1 MDIAKQIVDQR
12 ILGLIKENP
21 ELFTDS
27 EEKNI
32 SKAFL
37 MLGVAA
43 YLDMGLSEV
52 EQYITDGSNDG
63 GFDAAY
69 ISEGSEMQLDVILF
83 QSKYTRDLSKDPC
96 FPANA
101 VEKAVNT
108 VSCVFDPNTEIT
120 LNERSR
126 QKVDEIR
133 SFILDGKIP
142 YVKFVMLNNGLR
154 WNEDGENHI
163 QNKFKGQEQID
174 FVHFN
179 HNDIVKYINSNKKI
193 SAQIALSGHAVSE
206 DFNYKRVIIGRVA
219 VMEIYKLLKDH
230 GDALLEKNIRRYL
243 GKNAVN
249 SAIMTTLK
257 DNQKKQNFF
266 FYNNGITFVC
276 EKMGYNALQE
286 QNWILRLDGLQIIN
300 GGQTCKTIFQTME
313 ENQQV
318 DYSDVYVLVRI
329 YEVDD
334 DDDIVR
340 DITYATN
347 SQNPVDLRDLKSNDS
362 RQVLLET
369 GAKEL
374 GYAYKRKRD
383 SLSAVNARTTIPATV
398 AAEAVLSV
406 WRDMPHVARYRKNDL
421 FDSYY
426 EKIFDDLNAAQM
438 ILAVLIFRH
447 CDTMRKKVACN
458 PDISMFRPFETHFMA
473 KILGKLLLE
482 KNNLSQNDVN
492 HKNFSNLLSDF
503 EVSKEKLFVKG
514 EELLRLMLLDSFK
527 KDSLY
532 GLDGRTIAAPF
543 RRYDLINLY
552 IKNADWWGKH
562 CCSQGING

>member
-21 ELFTDS
+21 ELFKDS

-43 YLDMGLSEV
+43 YLDMELSEV
-52 EQYITDGSNDG
+52 EQYITDGGNDG

-69 ISEGSEMQLDVILF
+69 IAEGSEMQLDVILF
-83 QSKYTRDLSKDPC
+83 QSKYTRDLSKDSC

-108 VSCVFDPNTEIT
+108 VSCVFDPNTAIT

-142 YVKFVMLNNGLR
+142 YVKFVMLNNGLK

-163 QNKFKGQEQID
+163 QNKFKRQEQID

-362 RQVLLET
+362 RQILLET

-383 SLSAVNARTTIPATV
+383 SLSAVNAKTTIPATV

-552 IKNADWWGKH
+552 IKNADWWGKNA
-562 CCSQGING
+562 CFS

>member
-12 ILGLIKENP
+12 IAGLIKENT

-27 EEKNI
+27 DEKNI

-37 MLGVAA
+37 ILGVSA
-43 YLDMGLSEV
+43 YLDMELSEV

-63 GFDAAY
+63 GLDAVY
-69 ISEGSEMQLDVILF
+69 ITEGEDMQLDVVLF
-83 QSKYTRDLSKDPC
+83 QSKYTRDLSKDSS

-108 VSCVFDPNTEIT
+108 VSFVFDPNTEIA

-154 WNEDGENHI
+154 WNDDAENYI
-163 QNKFKGQEQID
+163 QNKFKGQKQID

-179 HNDIVKYINSNKKI
+179 HNDIVKYISNNKKI
-193 SAQIALSGHAVSE
+193 SAQITLSGHAVRE
-206 DFNYKRVIIGRVA
+206 DFNYKRVIIGRVS
-219 VMEIYKLLKDH
+219 VMEIYRLMKEH
-230 GDALLEKNIRRYL
+230 GDALLEKNIRHYL

-249 SAIMTTLK
+249 SSIMATLQ
-257 DNQKKQNFF
+257 DSQKKQNFF
-266 FYNNGITFVC
+266 FYNNGVTFVC

-286 QNWILRLDGLQIIN
+286 QNWILKLDGLQIIN
-300 GGQTCKTIFQTME
+300 GGQTCKTIFQTLE
-313 ENQQV
+313 EKQQV
-318 DYSDVYVLVRI
+318 DYSDVYVLARI
-329 YEVDD
+329 YEVNDD
-334 DDDIVR
+334 EGIVR

-347 SQNPVDLRDLKSNDS
+347 SQNPVDLRDLKSNDN

-374 GYAYKRKRD
+374 GYVYKRKRD
-383 SLSAVNARTTIPATV
+383 NLSVVNSIPATV
-398 AAEAVLSV
+398 AAEAVLST
-406 WRDMPHVARYRKNDL
+406 WRNMPHVARYRKNDL

-438 ILAVLIFRH
+438 ILAVLIFRY
-447 CDTMRKKVACN
+447 CDTMRKKATDN
-458 PDISMFRPFETHFMA
+458 PDIFAVRPFETHFMA

-482 KNNLSQNDVN
+482 KNNLLQKDIN
-492 HKNFSNLLSDF
+492 HKNFFNLLSDF
-503 EVSKEKLFVKG
+503 EGKKEQFFTKG
-514 EELLRLMLLDSFK
+514 EELLRLMLLDYLD

-532 GLDGRTIAAPF
+532 GLDGRSVAVPF
-543 RRYDLINLY
+543 RRYDLISRY
-552 IKNADWWGKH
+552 IENEVWWKKN
-562 CCSQGING
+562 CNF

>member
-12 ILGLIKENP
+12 IAGLIKENI

-27 EEKNI
+27 DEKNI

-37 MLGVAA
+37 ILGVSA
-43 YLDMGLSEV
+43 YLDMELSEV

-63 GFDAAY
+63 GFDAVY
-69 ISEGSEMQLDVILF
+69 ITEGEDMQLDVVLF
-83 QSKYTRDLSKDPC
+83 QSKYTRDLSKDSS

-108 VSCVFDPNTEIT
+108 VSCVFDPNTEIA

-154 WNEDGENHI
+154 WNDDAENHI

-179 HNDIVKYINSNKKI
+179 HNDIVKYINNNKKI
-193 SAQIALSGHAVSE
+193 SAQITLSGHAVRE

-219 VMEIYKLLKDH
+219 VMEIYRLMKEH

-249 SAIMTTLK
+249 SSIMATLQ
-257 DNQKKQNFF
+257 DSQKKQNFF
-266 FYNNGITFVC
+266 FYNNGVTFVC

-286 QNWILRLDGLQIIN
+286 QNWILKLDGLQIIN
-300 GGQTCKTIFQTME
+300 GGQTCKTIFQTLE
-313 ENQQV
+313 EKQQV
-318 DYSDVYVLVRI
+318 DYSDVYVLARI

-334 DDDIVR
+334 DEDIVR

-347 SQNPVDLRDLKSNDS
+347 SQNPVDLRDLKSNDN

-374 GYAYKRKRD
+374 GYVYKRKRD
-383 SLSAVNARTTIPATV
+383 NLSVVNSIPATV

-406 WRDMPHVARYRKNDL
+406 WRNMPHVARYRKNDL

-438 ILAVLIFRH
+438 ILAVLIFRY
-447 CDTMRKKVACN
+447 CDTMRKKTTYN
-458 PDISMFRPFETHFMA
+458 PDIFAVRPFETHFMA

-482 KNNLSQNDVN
+482 KNNLLQKDIN
-492 HKNFSNLLSDF
+492 HKNFFSLLSDF
-503 EVSKEKLFVKG
+503 ETKKEQFFMKG
-514 EELLRLMLLDSFK
+514 EELLRLMLLDYLGK
-527 KDSLY
+527 ESLY
-532 GLDGRTIAAPF
+532 GLDGRTVAAPF
-543 RRYDLINLY
+543 RRYDLISRY
-552 IKNADWWGKH
+552 IENEVWWKEN
-562 CCSQGING
+562 CNF

>member
-1 MDIAKQIVDQR
+1 
-12 ILGLIKENP
+12 
-21 ELFTDS
+21 
-27 EEKNI
+27 
-32 SKAFL
+32 
-37 MLGVAA
+37 
-43 YLDMGLSEV
+43 
-52 EQYITDGSNDG
+52 
-63 GFDAAY
+63 
-69 ISEGSEMQLDVILF
+69 
-83 QSKYTRDLSKDPC
+83 
-96 FPANA
+96 
-101 VEKAVNT
+101 
-108 VSCVFDPNTEIT
+108 
-120 LNERSR
+120 
-126 QKVDEIR
+126 
-133 SFILDGKIP
+133 
-142 YVKFVMLNNGLR
+142 
-154 WNEDGENHI
+154 
-163 QNKFKGQEQID
+163 
-174 FVHFN
+174 
-179 HNDIVKYINSNKKI
+179 
-193 SAQIALSGHAVSE
+193 
-206 DFNYKRVIIGRVA
+206 
-219 VMEIYKLLKDH
+219 
-230 GDALLEKNIRRYL
+230 
-243 GKNAVN
+243 
-249 SAIMTTLK
+249 
-257 DNQKKQNFF
+257 
-266 FYNNGITFVC
+266 
-276 EKMGYNALQE
+276 MGYNSLQE

-362 RQVLLET
+362 RQILLET

-438 ILAVLIFRH
+438 ILAVLIFRY
-447 CDTMRKKVACN
+447 CDTMRKKAADN
-458 PDISMFRPFETHFMA
+458 PDVFAFRPFETHFMA

-543 RRYDLINLY
+543 RRYDLISLY
-552 IKNADWWGKH
+552 IENAAWWRENRN
-562 CCSQGING
+562 SQETDS